1 MLALD
6 SKNRVTSSGDTSD
19 NARRLRF
26 ASNQCKAYYALTIL
40 VSDNPQT
47 DA

>member
-26 ASNQCKAYYALTIL
+26 ASNQCKAYALTIL